1 MGHGHPQLTGDD
13 ETNRA
18 SSSRSQNKD
27 MHSEKRKKNT
37 KTGPAVAVEAHSA
50 DRRTLFAVVIK
61 LERRK
66 SVFSLK

>member
-1 MGHGHPQLTGDD
+1 
-13 ETNRA
+13 
-18 SSSRSQNKD
+18 
-27 MHSEKRKKNT
+27 MHSEKTEKKKNT

-66 SVFSLK
+66 S